1 VGCRR
6 LPQLEVYIVPHDQ
19 LAQAPLTARARAY
32 AMALAD
38 CYLAAV
44 PVAALV
50 GGWATAKV
58 AGDVARTVVSVQRL
72 QAAKVVVDVV
82 PAVTGPGV
90 LVVPWQGEEIEK
102 AVGSKPE

>member
-1 VGCRR
+1 
-6 LPQLEVYIVPHDQ
+6 
-19 LAQAPLTARARAY
+19 
-32 AMALAD
+32 MALAD

-50 GGWATAKV
+50 GGWAAAKV
-58 AGDVARTVVSVQRL
+58 AGDVARAVVSVQRL

-82 PAVTGPGV
+82 PAAAVTGPGV